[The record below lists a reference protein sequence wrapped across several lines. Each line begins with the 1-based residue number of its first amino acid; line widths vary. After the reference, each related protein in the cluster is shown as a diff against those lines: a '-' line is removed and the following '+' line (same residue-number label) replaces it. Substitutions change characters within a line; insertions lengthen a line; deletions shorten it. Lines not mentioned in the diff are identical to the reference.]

1 MEVFRISTEIHSR
14 ALTSSGRANRWNKY
28 GQNVIYTGSSRSLVT
43 LESIVHKNSIKT
55 SAIYK
60 VLVIS
65 VPDDEIFVKQIL
77 ISDLPANWRKFDAY
91 STLQDI
97 GSTWYEGNETLLLKA
112 PSAII
117 PFEYIYVINTEHPD
131 FHSNIRLVRIE
142 EYFFDDRLL

>member
-1 MEVFRISTEIHSR
+1 MEVFRISSELHSR
-14 ALTSSGRANRWNKY
+14 ALTSSGRANRWNKL

-65 VPDDEIFVKQIL
+65 IPDDEIFVKQIL
-77 ISDLPANWRKFDAY
+77 LSDLPENWRTLSAY

-97 GSTWYEGNETLLLKA
+97 GSTWYEGNETLLLKV

-117 PFEYIYVINTEHPD
+117 PFEYIYIINTEHQD
-131 FHSNIRLVRIE
+131 FLANIRLAGIE
-142 EYFFDDRLL
+142 DYFFDDR

>member
-131 FHSNIRLVRIE
+131 FHSNIRLARIE